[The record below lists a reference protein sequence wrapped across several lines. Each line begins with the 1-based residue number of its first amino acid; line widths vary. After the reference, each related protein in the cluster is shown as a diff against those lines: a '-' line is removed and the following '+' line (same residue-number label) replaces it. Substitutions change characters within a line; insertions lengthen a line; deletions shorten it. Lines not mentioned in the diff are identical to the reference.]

1 MSGNLDD
8 SRRLTPDEIQRVWA
22 RFLPPHDSILS
33 LKAAKQFLLEGKSE
47 EALYQNTF
55 AAFEAR
61 RKDQPDFF
69 EGGLYDW
76 VLEPS
81 SYSLPIEAAYQVRCL
96 DAVIGLW
103 RAGLEPPEQF
113 RERMGRIVARTTFSP
128 DFNTGTPSTR
138 RRESI
143 DFVVCPLAWANLCD
157 WYFSGFANSL
167 VDNAAVSTDTDA
179 WLLLQRDSVQVDDA
193 RASRYWTTILAHVIA
208 GLGCPEEILLPQA
221 ISAIADRVPEFSC
234 LFRANADAPRPQLA
248 GDMSYLA
255 VEMALAHEVGHI
267 FVGDHNENNPD
278 ELAADNLALGSF
290 VNSWGWRAWLL
301 EGSGLSDHG
310 KTVAGALPLQNV
322 LLSGTAVRLLV
333 AKRLNLRPSLQEDL
347 RLTLEAVGLRA
358 ERSNRAL
365 ENHLGT
371 KIRSGLWPERASDE
385 NINLRLAKALQSYLS
400 GFLMFVKNF
409 PSGAVRAAFQTAE
422 AQRDSE
428 ADPA

>member
-1 MSGNLDD
+1 MSGNFDD
-8 SRRLTPDEIQRVWA
+8 NKPLTPEKIQRVWA
-22 RFLPPHDSILS
+22 GFLPPHDSILS
-33 LKAAKQFLLEGKSE
+33 FKAAKQFLLEGKSDE
-47 EALYQNTF
+47 GLYQNAF

-61 RKDQPDFF
+61 RLDQPDFF

-103 RAGLEPPEQF
+103 RARLEPPERF
-113 RERMGRIVARTTFSP
+113 RERMGRIVARTTFLP
-128 DFNTGTPSTR
+128 DFNTGTPSAR
-138 RRESI
+138 QREGI

-167 VDNAAVSTDTDA
+167 VDSSGVFTDTA
-179 WLLLQRDSVQVDDA
+179 WLLLQRGSVQVDDA

-221 ISAIADRVPEFSC
+221 ISAIADSVPEFSC
-234 LFRANADAPRPQLA
+234 LFRANADAPRSQLA
-248 GDMSYLA
+248 RDMSYLA

-267 FVGDHNENNPD
+267 FVGDHNENTPD
-278 ELAADNLALGSF
+278 ELAADNFALGSF
-290 VNSWGWRAWLL
+290 ANSWGWRAWLL
-301 EGSGLSDHG
+301 QDSGLSELG
-310 KTVAGALPLQNV
+310 KTAAGALPLQHV
-322 LLSGTAVRLLV
+322 LFSGTVVRLSV
-333 AKRLNLRPSLQEDL
+333 AKRLSLRPSLQEDL
-347 RLTLEAVGLRA
+347 RLTLEAIGLRA

-365 ENHLGT
+365 ENYLRT

-385 NINLRLAKALQSYLS
+385 NIHLPLAKALRSYLD
-400 GFLMFVKNF
+400 GFVMFVKNF
-409 PSGAVRAAFQTAE
+409 PSDAVQAAFRTAE
-422 AQRDSE
+422 AQRDID